1 MEDIRYIQRFENFK
15 KSFLLLENAL
25 KITNPSIVEKGG
37 IIQFFE
43 TTFELAWKLFKD
55 YLNYSGFDINSPRA
69 AIKQAFS
76 SGLID
81 NGTLWLEALTDSNLT
96 VHTYDEATADEIYIK
111 IKDSYFDILKKQY
124 TTFQEIICVD

>member
-37 IIQFFE
+37 IIHFFK

-55 YLNYSGFDINSPRA
+55 YLNYSGFDI
-69 AIKQAFS
+69 F
-76 SGLID
+76 
-81 NGTLWLEALTDSNLT
+81 
-96 VHTYDEATADEIYIK
+96 
-111 IKDSYFDILKKQY
+111 KKQY
-124 TTFQEIICVD
+124 TTFQKIICVD